1 MAYVNNKFCWH
12 GIITGDIEKAKA
24 FYTDTIGWGTTS
36 MEMGDE
42 TATMVTAADVPR
54 AHIML
59 PPMEGVPN
67 HISSYLRVEDVDAGV
82 EAAVASGGKVVTPP
96 TDIPPGRFSAV
107 ASPSGAVFLL
117 FHEADEASAQN
128 PPPGNGA
135 IHWVE
140 LHSTDIDKDVEWLT
154 KSFGL
159 STSTM
164 DMPQGGTYHMLND
177 GDTMVGGAMQGMN
190 PDAPSHWLV
199 WIAVDDVDACLGR
212 IKDKGGNVFN
222 DPMDMEGV
230 GRMAVAADNQGA
242 VFGVI
247 TPAQG

>member
-12 GIITGDIEKAKA
+12 GIITSDVEKAAA
-24 FYTDTIGWGTTS
+24 FYGETIGWGTTT

-42 TATMVTAADVPR
+42 TVTMVTAADIPR

-82 EAAVASGGKVVTPP
+82 EAAVANGGNVVAPP

-117 FHEADEASAQN
+117 FHEANEETAEN
-128 PPPGNGA
+128 PPPRNGA

-140 LHSTDIDKDVEWLT
+140 LHSTDIDKDIAWLT
-154 KSFGL
+154 SSFGL
-159 STSTM
+159 TAGAM
-164 DMPQGGTYHMLND
+164 DMPNGGRYHMLSD
-177 GDTMVGGAMQGMN
+177 GDTQVGGAMQGMN

-199 WIAVDDVDACLGR
+199 WVAVDDVDACLGR
-212 IKDKGGNVFN
+212 IKQQDGQVFN
-222 DPMDMEGV
+222 DPMDMKGV

-242 VFGVI
+242 AFGVI
-247 TPAQG
+247 TPDQN